1 MSRVTLL
8 CFESDLQSPSRQ
20 FFRYVAV
27 GNVSV
32 FSAVQWI
39 KDCVSGRS
47 LISSR
52 CTSMSW
58 KILRGS
64 DGGDGAMF
72 FTRERARLLG
82 ASRTE

>member
-32 FSAVQWI
+32 CSAVQWI

-47 LISSR
+47 LHVDELE
-52 CTSMSW
+52 
-58 KILRGS
+58 LRGS
-64 DGGDGAMF
+64 DGTMF

-82 ASRTE
+82 AGRTE

>member
-32 FSAVQWI
+32 CSAVQWI

-47 LISSR
+47 LHVDE
-52 CTSMSW
+52 
-58 KILRGS
+58 LELH
-64 DGGDGAMF
+64 GGDGAMF

-82 ASRTE
+82 AGRTE

>member
-8 CFESDLQSPSRQ
+8 CFECDLQSPSRQ

-32 FSAVQWI
+32 CSAVQWI

-47 LISSR
+47 LHVDELE
-52 CTSMSW
+52 
-58 KILRGS
+58 LRGS

-82 ASRTE
+82 AGRTE